1 MIKTSADNWNVTD
14 DLPRERLMS
23 SGVESLTNKDLI
35 ALILGSGSKDVPVM
49 DMANLILEQGF
60 GKLTKLS
67 QFSLQDWM
75 AIKGIGFGKAAVLT
89 AVFELARRRRFEE
102 LDKKKSI
109 SCSNHA
115 FEYLVKHLGDLTHE
129 EFWILL
135 LNRNNSVITAKR
147 ISEGGLT
154 ATLVDPKKVF
164 SLALQH
170 HANAIIL
177 AHNHPSGSLIP
188 SEHDLDI
195 TAKLRAVGKVMELL
209 VMDHLIVH
217 GNAYFSFADQGLLE

>member
-1 MIKTSADNWNVTD
+1 MKTNIETWSVTD

-49 DMANLILEQGF
+49 EMANVILEQGF

>member
-1 MIKTSADNWNVTD
+1 MKTNIETWSVAD

-49 DMANLILEQGF
+49 EMANVILEHGF

-170 HANAIIL
+170 HANSIIL

>member
-1 MIKTSADNWNVTD
+1 MKTNVDTWSAAE

-49 DMANLILEQGF
+49 DMASVILEQGF
-60 GKLTKLS
+60 GKLTRLS

-135 LNRNNSVITAKR
+135 LNRNNSVIAAKR

>member
-1 MIKTSADNWNVTD
+1 MKTNADTWSVTD

-23 SGVESLTNKDLI
+23 SGIESLTNKDLI

-49 DMANLILEQGF
+49 DMANVILEQGL
-60 GKLTKLS
+60 GKLTRLS

>member
-1 MIKTSADNWNVTD
+1 MKTNIETWSVTD

-23 SGVESLTNKDLI
+23 SGIESLTNKDLI

-49 DMANLILEQGF
+49 EMANVILEHGF

>member
-1 MIKTSADNWNVTD
+1 MKTNIETWSVTD

-49 DMANLILEQGF
+49 DMANVILEQGL
-60 GKLTKLS
+60 GRLTRLS

-135 LNRNNSVITAKR
+135 LNRNNSVITVKR

-170 HANAIIL
+170 HANSIIL

>member
-1 MIKTSADNWNVTD
+1 MKTNIETWSVTD

-23 SGVESLTNKDLI
+23 SGIESLTNKDLI

-49 DMANLILEQGF
+49 DMANVILEQGF
-60 GKLTKLS
+60 GKLTRLS

>member
-1 MIKTSADNWNVTD
+1 MKTNVDTWSVVQ
-14 DLPRERLMS
+14 DLPRERLLS

-49 DMANLILEQGF
+49 DMANVILEQGF

-195 TAKLRAVGKVMELL
+195 TAKLRAIGKVMELL

>member
-1 MIKTSADNWNVTD
+1 MKTNADTWSVTD

-23 SGVESLTNKDLI
+23 SGIESLTNKDLI

-49 DMANLILEQGF
+49 DMANVILEQGF

>member
-1 MIKTSADNWNVTD
+1 MKMNEEVWCSAQ
-14 DLPRERLMS
+14 DLPREKLMNR
-23 SGVESLTNKDLI
+23 GVDALSNQDLI

-49 DMANLILEQGF
+49 DMAQAILEQGF

-67 QFSLQDWM
+67 QFTFQDWLS
-75 AIKGIGFGKAAVLT
+75 IKGIGFGKAALLT

-102 LDKKKSI
+102 FEKKKSI

-188 SEHDLDI
+188 SEHDLEI

>member
-1 MIKTSADNWNVTD
+1 MQ
-14 DLPRERLMS
+14 DLPRERLLS

-49 DMANLILEQGF
+49 DMANVILEQGF

-195 TAKLRAVGKVMELL
+195 TAKLRAIGKVMELL

>member
-1 MIKTSADNWNVTD
+1 MKTNVDTWSAAD

-49 DMANLILEQGF
+49 DMASVILEQGF
-60 GKLTKLS
+60 GKLTRLS

-135 LNRNNSVITAKR
+135 LNRNNSVIAAKR